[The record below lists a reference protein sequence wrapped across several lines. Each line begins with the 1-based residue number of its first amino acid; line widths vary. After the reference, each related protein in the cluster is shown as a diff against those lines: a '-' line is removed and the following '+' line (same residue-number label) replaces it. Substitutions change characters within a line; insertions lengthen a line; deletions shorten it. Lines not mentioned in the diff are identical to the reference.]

1 MNGFDAK
8 QLDKF
13 SKGLLNT
20 AKNEYPKKTKAFL
33 RGEGRKLTKIIKNN
47 YQSTGAIKSK
57 KSIKKIKTGK
67 LYKRDKSFNI
77 RSYGGGLHNL
87 LNNGYTHKGGRDKTG
102 KETWIE
108 GFHYVEKSQGEF
120 ETQYYKDI
128 DNFLDELFD

>member
-1 MNGFDAK
+1 MNGFNTT

-13 SKGLLNT
+13 SKSLLNT
-20 AKNEYPKKTKAFL
+20 AQTEYPKKTKTFL
-33 RGEGRKLTKIIKNN
+33 RGEGRKLTKIIKSN

-108 GFHYVEKSQGEF
+108 GLHYIERSQDEF
-120 ETQYYKDI
+120 EKQYYNDI
-128 DNFLDELFD
+128 DKFLDELFD